1 MTFFCKLL
9 GPRADFAQSM
19 TDAERQLMGQHAV
32 YWRRGIEQGHVTGFG
47 LVADPRGAF
56 GIGVVEF
63 GSEADVRAFTDGD
76 PTIRSGQGFVFEVA
90 PMPMGFVRG

>member
-9 GPRADFAQSM
+9 APRADFAQTM
-19 TDAERQLMGQHAV
+19 TDAERQLMGEHAV
-32 YWRRGIEQGHVTGFG
+32 YWRRGIEEGHVTGFG

-56 GIGVVEF
+56 GMGVVEF
-63 GSEADVRAFTDGD
+63 DSESDARAFTDGD
-76 PTIRSGQGFVFEVA
+76 PTVRSGQGFAFEIA

>member
-9 GPRADFAQSM
+9 APRADFAQTM
-19 TDAERQLMGQHAV
+19 TDAERLLMQEHAV
-32 YWRRGIEQGHVTGFG
+32 YWHQGIKQGRVIGFG

-56 GIGVVEF
+56 GVGIVEF
-63 GSEADVRAFTDGD
+63 DDEAGACAFADGD
-76 PTIRSGQGFVFEVA
+76 PTIRSGQGFAMEIA